1 MDDTVAA
8 ACRGEG
14 LTSGWELYSIQAQ
27 LASQWQSAD
36 RYTRALAL
44 LHELLSTGQVTELVF
59 VPPRFHTAAA
69 AARTSSG
76 VDGWARASDFIQ
88 EAKAKAEGLLS
99 ALEQQT
105 LGPPPAS
112 PAPRPSA
119 TRDPTPEVMKEFRDA
134 GPLGIDFESR
144 GADTC
149 GGLTVVGVEP
159 GSAAEAEGVEMGS
172 VALAANGLAL
182 VGVPFM
188 EALGLIKQSERPLV
202 LALRPPEA

>member
-1 MDDTVAA
+1 
-8 ACRGEG
+8 
-14 LTSGWELYSIQAQ
+14 
-27 LASQWQSAD
+27 
-36 RYTRALAL
+36 
-44 LHELLSTGQVTELVF
+44 
-59 VPPRFHTAAA
+59 
-69 AARTSSG
+69 
-76 VDGWARASDFIQ
+76 
-88 EAKAKAEGLLS
+88 
-99 ALEQQT
+99 
-105 LGPPPAS
+105 
-112 PAPRPSA
+112 
-119 TRDPTPEVMKEFRDA
+119 MKEFRDA

-159 GSAAEAEGVEMGS
+159 GSAAEAEGVEVGS